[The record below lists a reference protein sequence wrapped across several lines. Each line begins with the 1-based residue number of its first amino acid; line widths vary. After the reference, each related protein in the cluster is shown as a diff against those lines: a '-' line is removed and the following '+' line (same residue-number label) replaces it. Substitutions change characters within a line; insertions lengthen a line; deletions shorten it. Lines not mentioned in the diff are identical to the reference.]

1 MPRIPQLRMT
11 APEPGGKRKLRAARM
26 AKLAALAALMSAA
39 GWAQTTT
46 TISGTVYDPRT
57 TASALPLPGVLVYAT
72 TSAVAPLPAGV
83 QCLTYQNPPSAASY
97 TKTAVDGTFTLEKV
111 PENTDYTVVIQAG
124 KWRRQFAVQVGTA
137 PVTGLNLHM
146 PASHKEGDI
155 PLIAIATGTADGVE
169 CVLRDM
175 GISDAEFTDDAGA
188 VNPGGRIHLYQGSG
202 AAGEYITPA
211 TPSET
216 ALTGNTT
223 TLNGYDMVM
232 FPCQGNDGA
241 EFVKTTSALSNI
253 MDYANAGGRVFTT
266 HYSFVWLDPDAP
278 FNSPFPPV
286 ANWHPDEDYPYPD
299 PGIATVNT
307 GFDDA
312 ATMAQWLK
320 NAGATEPGSSDQI
333 QVSTLRHDMDGVI
346 APTQA
351 WLNLNDALD
360 GNPVM
365 QMTFNAPVGA
375 AADKQCGRVLF
386 NEYHVI
392 DQTIEPE
399 PFPTACPT
407 GKPMSAQEEML
418 EYALFDLSTFEQ
430 PVIVPSLKIVFDPSP
445 LIVKQKETGVSLAI
459 LVTNKSSDTQVDSSA
474 VLAITLPQ
482 DVTATDI
489 ADASGGW
496 NCALGTLKCT
506 RATSIGSDSSDA
518 VSLTL
523 AVGAYPRDGLA
534 SPTGLVKAVVS
545 SPTFSSNV
553 TATDLVTYQ
562 QPPPITWGT
571 PAPIVY
577 GTPLSAVQLNAS
589 STLAGN
595 FAYTPA
601 AGTVLTAGQHALTAT
616 FSPADTIDYTAGTAS
631 VTLTVIPATP
641 QIQVT
646 ASANPVFV
654 SNAVTFTANLVAQ
667 PNTPTGSITFYE
679 GTKAIGTVT
688 ASGGTATLTTSTLP
702 VGDLAI
708 TAVYSGDNNFKSV
721 TSANLEENIED
732 FTLTVAG
739 GAGADSTTL
748 YPGTTATFQLT
759 LAPVGGAKLADAVGM
774 SVTGMPAGTTASI
787 TPTAVA
793 ANSATTNLTL
803 KVTPHSIAALERG
816 EQQRP
821 GRDAPALALGLLLLP
836 LAGRL
841 RRAGRRWL
849 LAAVLAWSAAMAM
862 GISACTGV
870 TYTSHPYT
878 LTVTG
883 QSGNLSHTATVTVT
897 IQ

>member
-1 MPRIPQLRMT
+1 M
-11 APEPGGKRKLRAARM
+11 
-26 AKLAALAALMSAA
+26 
-39 GWAQTTT
+39 
-46 TISGTVYDPRT
+46 
-57 TASALPLPGVLVYAT
+57 
-72 TSAVAPLPAGV
+72 
-83 QCLTYQNPPSAASY
+83 
-97 TKTAVDGTFTLEKV
+97 
-111 PENTDYTVVIQAG
+111 
-124 KWRRQFAVQVGTA
+124 
-137 PVTGLNLHM
+137 
-146 PASHKEGDI
+146 
-155 PLIAIATGTADGVE
+155 E

-175 GISDAEFTDDAGA
+175 GISAAEFTDDTGT

-202 AAGEYITPA
+202 AGGEYITPS
-211 TPSET
+211 TPLDT
-216 ALTGNTT
+216 ALTGNKA

-232 FPCQGNDGA
+232 FPCQGMDY
-241 EFVKTTSALSNI
+241 VQTSSALSNV
-253 MDYANAGGRVFTT
+253 MDYADSGGRVFTT

-286 ANWHPDEDYPYPD
+286 ANWHPDEDFPAPD

-320 NAGATEPGSSDQI
+320 NAGATESESSDQI

-351 WLNLNDALD
+351 WLNLNDAFD
-360 GNPVM
+360 HNPVM

-392 DQTIEPE
+392 DQNILPAA
-399 PFPTACPT
+399 FPTACPT

-445 LIVKQKETGVSLAI
+445 LVVKQKETDVSLSI
-459 LVTNKSSDTQVDSSA
+459 NVTNTSSDTQVDSSA
-474 VLAITLPQ
+474 VLTITLPQ
-482 DVTATDI
+482 DVTATAI
-489 ADASGGW
+489 ADASEGW
-496 NCALGTLKCT
+496 KCALGTLKCT
-506 RATSIGSDSSDA
+506 RSTSIGSDTSDA

-523 AVGAYPRDGLA
+523 AVGAYPPGGLA
-534 SPTGLVKAVVS
+534 SPTGLVTAVVS

-577 GTPLSAVQLNAS
+577 GTALSAVQLDAS
-589 STLAGN
+589 STLAGS
-595 FAYTPA
+595 FAYAPA
-601 AGTVLTAGQHALTAT
+601 AGSILTVGQRALTAS

-631 VTLTVIPATP
+631 VTLTVVPATP

-654 SNAVTFTANLVAQ
+654 SNAVTLTANLVAQ
-667 PNTPTGSITFYE
+667 PSTPTGSVTFYD
-679 GTKAIGTVT
+679 GTTAIGTVT
-688 ASGGTATLTTSTLP
+688 ANGGTATLTTSALP
-702 VGDLAI
+702 AGNLAI
-708 TAVYSGDNNFKSV
+708 TAVYSGDNNFKTV
-721 TSANLEENIED
+721 TSANLQENIED
-732 FTLTVAG
+732 FTLLVAG
-739 GAGADSTTL
+739 GVEAGSTTV

-759 LAPVGGAKLADAVGM
+759 LAPMGGAKLADAVGM
-774 SVTGMPAGTTASI
+774 TITGMPAGTTASI

-803 KVTPHSIAALERG
+803 RVTPHSIAALERDG
-816 EQQRP
+816 QRSP
-821 GRDAPALALGLLLLP
+821 GRDVPALALGLLLLP
-836 LAGRL
+836 FAGRL
-841 RRAGRRWL
+841 RQAGRSWL
-849 LAAVLAWSAAMAM
+849 IAAVLAWSAAMAI
-862 GISACTGV
+862 GISACSGV

-883 QSGNLSHTATVTVT
+883 QSGNLSHTATVTLT
-897 IQ
+897 IK

>member
-1 MPRIPQLRMT
+1 MPRIPRLRIT
-11 APEPGGKRKLRAARM
+11 APELDGRRRLRA
-26 AKLAALAALMSAA
+26 AALAALMALMGAA
-39 GWAQTTT
+39 AWAQTTT

-97 TKTAVDGTFTLEKV
+97 TKTAVDGTFTLAGV
-111 PENTDYTVVIQAG
+111 PENADYTVVIQAG

-146 PASHKEGDI
+146 PANRTEGDI
-155 PLIAIATGTADGVE
+155 PRIAIATGSADGVE

-175 GISDAEFTDDAGA
+175 GISDSEFTDDTGA
-188 VNPGGRIHLYQGSG
+188 VNPGGRIHLYRGSG
-202 AAGEYITPA
+202 AGGEYITPS
-211 TPSET
+211 TPLDT
-216 ALTGNTT
+216 ALTGNTA

-232 FPCQGNDGA
+232 FPCQGDEYA
-241 EFVKTTSALSNI
+241 QKSSALSNI
-253 MDYANAGGRVFTT
+253 MDYANSGGRVFTT

-286 ANWHPDEDYPYPD
+286 ANWHPDEDYPKPD

-307 GFDDA
+307 GFDDG
-312 ATMAQWLK
+312 ATLAQWLK
-320 NAGATEPGSSDQI
+320 NAGATEPGSSNQI
-333 QVSTLRHDMDGVI
+333 QIGTLRHDTDGVI

-351 WLNLNDALD
+351 WLNLNDAFD
-360 GNPVM
+360 RNPVM

-392 DQTIEPE
+392 DQNIMPAV
-399 PFPTACPT
+399 FPSQCPT

-445 LIVKQKETGVSLAI
+445 LLVKQKETGVSLAI
-459 LVTNKSSDTQVDSSA
+459 DVTNTSADTQVDSSA
-474 VLAITLPQ
+474 VLTITLPQ
-482 DVTATDI
+482 DVTATAI

-496 NCALGTLKCT
+496 KCALATLKCT
-506 RATSIGSDSSDA
+506 RSTSLGSDSGDA

-523 AVGAYPRDGLA
+523 AVGAYPPGGLA
-534 SPTGLVKAVVS
+534 SPTGLVTAVVS

-562 QPPPITWGT
+562 QQPPITWAT

-577 GTPLSAVQLNAS
+577 GTPLSAVQLDAT
-589 STLAGN
+589 STLAGS
-595 FAYTPA
+595 FTYTPA
-601 AGTVLTAGQHALTAT
+601 AGTILIGGKHALTAA
-616 FSPADTIDYTAGTAS
+616 FAPEDTTDYTAETAS

-641 QIQVT
+641 QILIT
-646 ASANPVFV
+646 ASADPVFV

-667 PNTPTGSITFYE
+667 PTTPTGSVTFLN
-679 GTKAIGTVT
+679 GTTVIGTAT

-702 VGDLAI
+702 VGNLAI
-708 TAVYSGDNNFKSV
+708 TAVYSGDNNFKTV

-732 FTLTVAG
+732 FKLSVAG
-739 GAGADSTTL
+739 GAAAGTTTV

-759 LAPVGGAKLADAVGM
+759 LAPVGGAKLADAVSM
-774 SVTGMPAGTTASI
+774 SITGLPAGTTASI

-793 ANSATTNLTL
+793 ANSATTSLTL
-803 KVTPHSIAALERG
+803 QITPHTVAALKRDG
-816 EQQRP
+816 QQSP
-821 GRDAPALALGLLLLP
+821 GRDAPLALGLLLLP
-836 LAGRL
+836 LTGRL
-841 RRAGRRWL
+841 RRAGKRWL
-849 LAAVLAWSAAMAM
+849 LAAVLAWSAAMVI

-883 QSGNLSHTATVTVT
+883 QSGNLKHAATVTLT
-897 IQ
+897 IK